1 MGLQKGVIKFIYASY
16 NGIGYPRY
24 RVLVQHKSSSR
35 STTHDTSPLRS
46 VNVARPRST
55 DRFLLDPLP
64 PISKMPRFSKW
75 RCTSV
80 ITLEFRPRSRRL
92 RFSRLS
98 RDYKFSRKRVIIDAG
113 KKRSARIFENRGG
126 CRGKGGGRGWP
137 FPAVN
142 VLSPGDNG
150 RADCEPVGRKV
161 EPKIKRIGET
171 GLSPAAKRSHSE

>member
-46 VNVARPRST
+46 INVARPRST

-98 RDYKFSRKRVIIDAG
+98 RDYKFSRKRVIIDAWRG
-113 KKRSARIFENRGG
+113 KKTIGSNFRKSGWMQREGWRKGLAVP
-126 CRGKGGGRGWP
+126 RGKCIVPGGQWRG
-137 FPAVN
+137 
-142 VLSPGDNG
+142 
-150 RADCEPVGRKV
+150 
-161 EPKIKRIGET
+161 
-171 GLSPAAKRSHSE
+171 